1 MVNFRMTQ
9 VSVYTHR
16 ENRGTKELRMFL
28 APQVACAEEPRS
40 SSGWAGGCQ
49 SGLDGILCLTSL
61 ICSVASPKWGDATCA
76 RAVTAPTHL
85 IRVQTISR
93 YWVAGFK
100 WSHWSFKDSFSQ
112 TQLHLPLFL
121 QADSRSKSHI
131 RELFFPFYFPSPLNI
146 PFHTDCCTWSM
157 LVLLSMQ
164 SLIPFLT
171 VIKSCHQNDLSFFHV
186 GFRVM
191 FNALNLSSDSDA
203 PEKALLSKK
212 SSSCG
217 QGCPLREQQLP

>member
-1 MVNFRMTQ
+1 MANFRMTQ

-28 APQVACAEEPRS
+28 APQVACAEEPGS

-100 WSHWSFKDSFSQ
+100 WSHRSFKDSVSQ

-131 RELFFPFYFPSPLNI
+131 HELFFLFPS
-146 PFHTDCCTWSM
+146 
-157 LVLLSMQ
+157 LLLWISPSTQ
-164 SLIPFLT
+164 TAALGACL
-171 VIKSCHQNDLSFFHV
+171 CSFPC
-186 GFRVM
+186 RV
-191 FNALNLSSDSDA
+191 
-203 PEKALLSKK
+203 
-212 SSSCG
+212 
-217 QGCPLREQQLP
+217 